1 MYEERGNLKM
11 RKKIIA
17 TLLAVSLL
25 VSLAMPAFAST
36 NSNQSGDPEEVTM
49 VAFDETSYAIQKDE
63 SVNFEEEV
71 KAFASKD
78 QLVLDPNLTFE
89 IIDDNN
95 GVFSMDGAN
104 ISAVEKTGSATLIVK
119 NIDDKKVGSIKITAT
134 NAKPEARAATGFR
147 FEERTYNVPVASLDT
162 TSADPTDADKYTI
175 KVIPTPTGAVFT
187 QNNVDDIAAKVNPAL
202 TKALDL
208 KDLGGVVTKTKAT
221 VTVDFT
227 SLLNTELA
235 ADATVMIGG
244 VKVFT
249 ATGID
254 GAATRKPDMVSITK
268 ALEATS
274 YTFGTSG
281 ATTAFGKPTI
291 KDNVAT
297 FTVST
302 GEGPVTNGL
311 NKTEVDKAVLVADT
325 SNTTIAAFV
334 DGTTVTGSATSPITH
349 TLNTDG
355 EIEFTVASLALTD
368 DLVNDAYA
376 AANKDVSVEVVI
388 EEGDDASKA
397 KTVSSKAVIKAV
409 KGKVAIGVSAP
420 SSITIEVGETYDIEA
435 KAKHVASDSNIK
447 STISFDED
455 YINADAID
463 YDYAIVDD
471 GIITGI
477 AVGKN
482 KIVST
487 MKYTNSAN
495 VEVTKSATTIVNVV
509 AKGTLPTDPEEST
522 DPAINPTVNMMA
534 GGTYK
539 INVKNA
545 DASKVTFSSY
555 NAKVAT
561 VAADGTVKAIANGT
575 TKIAVMIDGSETLY
589 VTLTV
594 KDMPKPVDPTKPTTP
609 PATGVGA

>member
-1 MYEERGNLKM
+1 M
-11 RKKIIA
+11 
-17 TLLAVSLL
+17 
-25 VSLAMPAFAST
+25 
-36 NSNQSGDPEEVTM
+36 
-49 VAFDETSYAIQKDE
+49 
-63 SVNFEEEV
+63 
-71 KAFASKD
+71 
-78 QLVLDPNLTFE
+78 
-89 IIDDNN
+89 
-95 GVFSMDGAN
+95 
-104 ISAVEKTGSATLIVK
+104 
-119 NIDDKKVGSIKITAT
+119 
-134 NAKPEARAATGFR
+134 
-147 FEERTYNVPVASLDT
+147 
-162 TSADPTDADKYTI
+162 
-175 KVIPTPTGAVFT
+175 
-187 QNNVDDIAAKVNPAL
+187 
-202 TKALDL
+202 
-208 KDLGGVVTKTKAT
+208 
-221 VTVDFT
+221 
-227 SLLNTELA
+227 
-235 ADATVMIGG
+235 
-244 VKVFT
+244 
-249 ATGID
+249 
-254 GAATRKPDMVSITK
+254 
-268 ALEATS
+268 
-274 YTFGTSG
+274 
-281 ATTAFGKPTI
+281 
-291 KDNVAT
+291 
-297 FTVST
+297 
-302 GEGPVTNGL
+302 
-311 NKTEVDKAVLVADT
+311 
-325 SNTTIAAFV
+325 
-334 DGTTVTGSATSPITH
+334 
-349 TLNTDG
+349 
-355 EIEFTVASLALTD
+355 
-368 DLVNDAYA
+368 VNDAYA